1 MIAYTFWEI
10 YYVEELE
17 HTWGEQHKNRTNL
30 KVITQHVHLDF
41 LNNISANE
49 NTNLTHYSCSISWIG
64 LDLMKTHIYTEVN
77 VDSHG
82 GCEKKE
88 QWVLGEIRG
97 EIPPLLKTKTPTSHR
112 QLMLTVRGILGT
124 HIGKFSLEKK
134 NTVRRGKNPAA
145 LMGVVIDERRHW
157 WKQSAT
163 SRSTKIPEHR
173 REISMFNFPW
183 KRALGNRC
191 FATRLKFTL
200 KVQSFPSPED
210 ENTSSQGKSGAPW
223 VENGNQWSVK
233 GQFTSENRSPSLFA
247 CFEKASK
254 WKSHS
259 RRIWVLP

>member
-82 GCEKKE
+82 GCEKRNYGC
-88 QWVLGEIRG
+88 WGEIRG

-134 NTVRRGKNPAA
+134 TLYVGERILQHWWGSSSMNVVTDENSRRLLEAQKFRNTEERRNEKVRYCSVRRAWN
-145 LMGVVIDERRHW
+145 
-157 WKQSAT
+157 
-163 SRSTKIPEHR
+163 
-173 REISMFNFPW
+173 
-183 KRALGNRC
+183 
-191 FATRLKFTL
+191 
-200 KVQSFPSPED
+200 
-210 ENTSSQGKSGAPW
+210 
-223 VENGNQWSVK
+223 NGQNHIFIAGEGS
-233 GQFTSENRSPSLFA
+233 
-247 CFEKASK
+247 
-254 WKSHS
+254 
-259 RRIWVLP
+259 I